1 MNDRKKKTVNAV
13 TLSDEALKSHI
24 YYFHQGTDFRAYDFL
39 GVHKAPTTKKGFR
52 YVFRTWA
59 PRAEEI
65 YVVGD
70 FNNWEKKDPMKKI
83 SDGGI
88 WEAYIDSDDDILG
101 VNYKYLVV
109 GGGREA
115 YKSDPYAVWDETLVH
130 TASKVYELPAYSWH
144 DGAWMSERSHN
155 VWHDGHFY
163 SSPMN
168 IYEMHLGSWRT
179 RGGRTN
185 VDGDAYLSYREIAD
199 QLVPYVCEMGYTH
212 VELLPAAEHPYDG
225 SWGYQICGYYAPSSR
240 YGKPEDFMYFVD
252 KLHGAG
258 IGVIMDW
265 VPAHFPKDEH
275 GLYEFDGHPTYEY
288 QGKDRMEHKEWGTR
302 CFDLGRNEVQCFLIS
317 NALFW
322 LRHYHIDGLRVDAV
336 ASMLYLDYD
345 RRPGEWVPNVYG
357 ENKCLEAIAF
367 LQKLND
373 TIHGEFSDAMMIA
386 EESTAWPNVT
396 KSPAIGGLGFNF
408 KWNMGWANDMF
419 DYVQCDPAFR
429 GGCHNKLTFP
439 MMYAYSENYVL
450 PVSHD
455 EVVHGKKSLLDK
467 MFGEYDEKFAG
478 MRAFLIYMMTL
489 PGKKLMFMGQEYGQ
503 FREWNYENQLEWFM
517 LYYDKHKK
525 LSDFTAAINH
535 LYLATPALWE
545 IDDSWDGF
553 EWISADDSSHNV
565 ISYTRRDRSGREVHV
580 VINFSGALWEDYD
593 VEVPHTGS
601 YRVLLNSEW
610 QKFGGQLRSTTLT
623 AKRSRETGKTRVKL
637 DLLPFSGIIF
647 EKK

>member
-1 MNDRKKKTVNAV
+1 MADKTKKTKKKTETETEAP
-13 TLSDEALKSHI
+13 TEELSSHV
-24 YYFHQGTDFRAYDFL
+24 YFFHQGTDFRAYEFL
-39 GVHKAPTTKKGFR
+39 GVHKTKNG

-59 PRAEEI
+59 PRADEI

-70 FNNWEKKDPMKKI
+70 WNSWERTTPMKKI
-83 SDGGI
+83 SDGGV
-88 WEAYIDSDDDILG
+88 WEAFVDRDDIAEQ
-101 VNYKYLVV
+101 NYKYLVV

-115 YKSDPYAVWDETLVH
+115 YKSDPYAVYDETLVH
-130 TASKVYELPAYSWH
+130 TASKVYQVPGFKWH
-144 DGAWMSERSHN
+144 DGAWMTERMN
-155 VWHDGHFY
+155 TVWRDGRFY
-163 SSPMN
+163 PSPMN
-168 IYEMHLGSWRT
+168 VYELHLGSWRT
-179 RGGRTN
+179 RNGETTYGNDT
-185 VDGDAYLSYREIAD
+185 AYLNYREIAD

-212 VELLPAAEHPYDG
+212 VELLPVAEHPYDG

-240 YGKPEDFMYFVD
+240 FGRPEDFMYLVD
-252 KLHGAG
+252 KLHTAG

-288 QGKDRMEHKEWGTR
+288 QGKDRMEHKAWGTR

-317 NALFW
+317 NALYW
-322 LRHYHIDGLRVDAV
+322 LRNYHIDGLRVDAV

-345 RRPGEWVPNVYG
+345 RRPGEWIPNIYG

-386 EESTAWPNVT
+386 EESTAWYGVT
-396 KSPAIGGLGFNF
+396 KSPEIGGLGFNF

-429 GGCHNKLTFP
+429 GGCHGKLTFP
-439 MMYAYSENYVL
+439 MMYAYSENYIL

-455 EVVHGKKSLLDK
+455 EVVHGKKSLIDK
-467 MFGEYDEKFAG
+467 MFGAYEDKFAG
-478 MRAFLIYMMTL
+478 MRAFLVYMMTL

-503 FREWNYENQLEWFM
+503 FREWDYQNQLEWFM
-517 LYYDKHKK
+517 LDYDKHRK
-525 LSDFTAAINH
+525 LCDFTAAINH

-545 IDDSWDGF
+545 IDDGWDGF
-553 EWISADDSSHNV
+553 EWLKVDDDAHNV
-565 ISYTRRDRSGREVHV
+565 IAYKRRDARGGEIYVI
-580 VINFSGALWEDYD
+580 INFSGAEWKNYELTLPYSG
-593 VEVPHTGS
+593 T
-601 YRVLLNSEW
+601 YRVLLNTEW
-610 QKFGGQLRSTTLT
+610 TRFGGTLRSETIS
-623 AKRSRETGKTRVKL
+623 ARRSRTTGEIRAKL
-637 DLLPFSGIIF
+637 DILPFSGIIF